1 LLLFF
6 VTVIPPRSGAP
17 SSLANLSLKASSLDK
32 DNGLSMVSSVS
43 IVLDEE
49 VVSVLKNFKVCLN
62 DGDDDADIGLVV
74 DTLELRRSDWSL
86 LERSSRLIIMYIL
99 YVYSIRI

>member
-1 LLLFF
+1 
-6 VTVIPPRSGAP
+6 
-17 SSLANLSLKASSLDK
+17 
-32 DNGLSMVSSVS
+32 MVSSVS

-49 VVSVLKNFKVCLN
+49 VVSVLKNFKVCLD

-74 DTLELRRSDWSL
+74 DTLVDTLELRRSDWSLLERSL

>member
-1 LLLFF
+1 
-6 VTVIPPRSGAP
+6 
-17 SSLANLSLKASSLDK
+17 
-32 DNGLSMVSSVS
+32 MVSSVS

-86 LERSSRLIIMYIL
+86 LERSLLERSSRLIIMYIL